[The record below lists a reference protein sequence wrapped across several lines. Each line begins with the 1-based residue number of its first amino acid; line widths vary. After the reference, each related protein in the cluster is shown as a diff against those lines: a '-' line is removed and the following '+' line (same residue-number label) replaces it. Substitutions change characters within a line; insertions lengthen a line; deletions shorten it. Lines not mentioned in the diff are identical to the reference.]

1 MPIGKIGVIANARK
15 EKAPECINRLR
26 SWVRERGI
34 EVLLEKEIAEKMGEA
49 GGIDRR
55 ELGALVDLVIV
66 FGGDGTLLMA
76 ARSVRTFHVPILG
89 VNLGSFGYLTV
100 VNLNEMRDVLERI
113 LEGDYRTDS
122 RMMLD
127 VAFHNADGLA
137 GQYSVLNDIVINR
150 GNLSRMV
157 EVETIVDDRYLTT
170 YRADGLIISTP
181 TGSTAYSLSAG
192 GPIVSPRLDSFI
204 INPICPHTLTNRPV
218 ILPGDAR
225 LRALL
230 WTKDQGALLTL
241 DGQISVTMKPGDSI
255 HVEKSKYTAHLV
267 ASPDRDHFQILR
279 SKLGWGGLPSG
290 AKRD

>member
-1 MPIGKIGVIANARK
+1 MPIRKIGVIANARK

-34 EVLLEKEIAEKMGEA
+34 EVILEKEIADKMGET
-49 GGIDRR
+49 GGVDRK
-55 ELGALVDLVIV
+55 ELGALADLVIV

-100 VNLNEMRDVLERI
+100 VNLNEMQGVLERI
-113 LEGDYRTDS
+113 LEGDYHTDS

-127 VAFHNADGLA
+127 VAFHNAGGLA
-137 GQYSVLNDIVINR
+137 GEYSVLNDIVINR

-157 EVETIVDDRYLTT
+157 EVETIVNDRYLTT

-192 GPIVSPRLDSFI
+192 GPIVSPELDSVI

-218 ILPGDAR
+218 ILPGNAR
-225 LRALL
+225 LRAIL
-230 WTKDQGALLTL
+230 WTKDQGAMLTL

-255 HVEKSKYTAHLV
+255 CVKKSKYTANLV
-267 ASPDRDHFQILR
+267 ASPERDHFQILR